1 MKVKVKQKFGDK
13 GNFMLKYEVDQ
24 VVEFEDTRAKELIA
38 IKLVEIIE
46 DKKPSQKQT
55 DKSQKK

>member
-1 MKVKVKQKFGDK
+1 MKVKVKQRFGDK
-13 GNFMLKYEVDQ
+13 DNFMLKYEVDQ

-38 IKLVEIIE
+38 IGLVESAE
-46 DKKPSQKQT
+46 KTSQKQT